1 MPLSQ
6 LPRHSHI
13 EDVCQL
19 KAHPLETKTEAKPT
33 LPRQLVSRR
42 PTGEGALFAFPPF
55 QNKFP
60 SLPFQ
65 KCTLNIH
72 TYLLSRT
79 VRFQGA

>member
-1 MPLSQ
+1 MPLSE
-6 LPRHSHI
+6 LPRRSHI
-13 EDVCQL
+13 EYVCQL
-19 KAHPLETKTEAKPT
+19 KAHPLEMKTEAKPT
-33 LPRQLVSRR
+33 LQLQLVSRR

-72 TYLLSRT
+72 TYLLTRT
-79 VRFQGA
+79 ARFQGA